1 MSSAAPRV
9 IRGWW
14 TVELA
19 FGPGTGQSRMLRWF
33 PDRLLIDYTRT
44 MLAALLHVPA
54 PRDVGI
60 VGLGG
65 GSQVKFLHRHLP
77 TARLEVCEIDP
88 AVIAL
93 RREFRIPDDGPR
105 LCIRQADAARLLP
118 ERPAAY
124 DLLLVDGYDASGLP
138 PALST
143 ADFYRSCRAS
153 LRPGGALAVNL
164 YGTDP
169 APHLARL
176 AAAFAPVP
184 LTVLDEPR
192 HGNRVV
198 FGFVPGG
205 EPAPSALSRAG
216 ERQLRAAF
224 ARLRAARPLV

>member
-1 MSSAAPRV
+1 MSKPAPRL
-9 IRGWW
+9 IKGWW

-65 GSQVKFLHRHLP
+65 GSQLKFLHHHLP
-77 TARLEVCEIDP
+77 SARLEVFEIDP

-93 RREFRIPDDGPR
+93 RREFRIPADGPR
-105 LCIRQADAARLLP
+105 LRILQADAARLLP
-118 ERPAAY
+118 DRPAAY
-124 DLLLVDGYDASGLP
+124 DLLLVDGYDAGGLP

-143 ADFYRSCRAS
+143 ADFYRACRAS
-153 LRPGGALAVNL
+153 LRPGGALALNL

-169 APHLARL
+169 APHLAHI

-184 LTVLDEPR
+184 ITVLDEPR
-192 HGNRVV
+192 HGNQVA
-198 FGFVPGG
+198 FGLVAGG
-205 EPAPSALSRAG
+205 RPAPSALSRAG
-216 ERQLRAAF
+216 QRQLRAAF
-224 ARLRAARPLV
+224 ARLQAVRPAV